1 MRSALRS
8 MMRWIQDIRHPSP
21 GKLME
26 SLDGELSAS
35 EEIKLRTHITRCER
49 CRLRLEQ
56 LQSGLE
62 YFATT
67 VETVNQEFSVEQ
79 GLTEL
84 TLRLQQ
90 CSVSQQ
96 QFDNEPKATR
106 ALYDRLLAEL
116 SIYIGRRTAI
126 RLLDRCDHD
135 RLQREGFSQVVEPVV
150 TAFLGKQAGTAVLAN
165 VLRIWDRTQQV
176 PS

>member
-35 EEIKLRTHITRCER
+35 EEIKLRAHITRCER

-96 QFDNEPKATR
+96 QFDDEPKAAR